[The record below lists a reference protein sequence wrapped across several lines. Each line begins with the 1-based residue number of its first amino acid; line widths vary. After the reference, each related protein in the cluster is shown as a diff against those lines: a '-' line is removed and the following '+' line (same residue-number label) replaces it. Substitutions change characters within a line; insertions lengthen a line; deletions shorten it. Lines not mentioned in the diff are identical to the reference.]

1 MKRGFILIDENG
13 VIRGANEEGRAIIE
27 GLPSLFPMPRQADL
41 VALRRL
47 VAAESTETTELP
59 VEVSIDLLTDG
70 AAESPQLLLTVC
82 AKWALAERRRRMLVE
97 RYRMTVAEVRLA
109 ELLMDGVT
117 PAGAAAKLEISI
129 HTVRTYLKRLYNKVG
144 VRAQAGLV
152 RALLKSE
159 QE

>member
-1 MKRGFILIDENG
+1 MKPGFILIDESG

-27 GLPSLFPMPRQADL
+27 GLPTLFPMPKQADL
-41 VALRRL
+41 AALRRL
-47 VAAESTETTELP
+47 VEAKAADVKELP

-70 AAESPQLLLTVC
+70 LSGSPQMLLTVR

-97 RYRMTVAEVRLA
+97 RFRMTAAEVRLA
-109 ELLMDGVT
+109 ELLMDGLT

-129 HTVRTYLKRLYNKVG
+129 HTVRTYLKRLYNKMG

-152 RALLKSE
+152 RALLKAE
-159 QE
+159 QD